1 MEQDRKVKA
10 PERGEVWELAQ
21 TNRKRT
27 RREIA
32 ARAVGPAVEDKIA
45 AEWAAWE
52 NDAETV
58 ADKIG
63 SLSKTEGKG

>member
-21 TNRKRT
+21 KNRKQT
-27 RREIA
+27 RQEIA
-32 ARAVGPAVEDKIA
+32 AKAVGPAVEVKVA
-45 AEWAAWE
+45 VEWAAWE
-52 NDAETV
+52 NAAETV